1 MRCAAPDF
9 ILASFAGTRMVPAI
23 KAGIS
28 SVKRMNVL
36 DRMRSR
42 YSRWTM
48 SQTLCIF
55 SYNVDENLF
64 QRRFQ
69 KLKPGDARLGGCRAQ
84 QLLGVGPGFQAD
96 FHIVAVIVEGLH
108 QVAALQ
114 LRVAFVLHLHMVLA
128 VAGLDLLQIAF
139 QDGPAMVNQAD
150 GIAQPLDLVM
160 RCVENRIVF
169 PAFFNSSKTS
179 FSMTAL
185 AGSRPAKGSSMMTSS
200 GSCSSAAMNCTFCCI
215 PLDSSSTFLSVH
227 SLS

>member
-1 MRCAAPDF
+1 MVPALTCWRRDSRNSAEGVVMTCTTNSSFDSSSSGESEEELGGGRASSSCFTAAASSAFAATIVMRCAAPDF

-108 QVAALQ
+108 QV
-114 LRVAFVLHLHMVLA
+114 
-128 VAGLDLLQIAF
+128 
-139 QDGPAMVNQAD
+139 
-150 GIAQPLDLVM
+150 
-160 RCVENRIVF
+160 
-169 PAFFNSSKTS
+169 
-179 FSMTAL
+179 
-185 AGSRPAKGSSMMTSS
+185 
-200 GSCSSAAMNCTFCCI
+200 
-215 PLDSSSTFLSVH
+215 
-227 SLS
+227 